1 MTRLSGLLKSRILTT
16 PNAGYDVKQQE
27 LLSLLVG
34 TQHGRDTVGDSLAF
48 SQ

>member
-1 MTRLSGLLKSRILTT
+1 MTRLSGLLKSRILT